1 MEIKRDI
8 HLNRIIARKGNGMI
22 KVITGMRRCG
32 KSYLLFTLFYNYL
45 KEHGIDDAH
54 IIKVDL
60 EDRRNAALRNPDA
73 LLQYIDSRMTD
84 SLPYFILWM
93 KYSLYGSL
101 KMC

>member
-73 LLQYIDSRMTD
+73 
-84 SLPYFILWM
+84 
-93 KYSLYGSL
+93 
-101 KMC
+101 